1 MPTNIFSGLT
11 AASSALAG
19 LQSIV
24 PQVKNLATQIQPFC
38 YCIAFVMLVVGT
50 MRGFLRND
58 TQHLF
63 SNLVRVVIL
72 VALIG
77 SWPTIENAVNNAV
90 NSFCNLQVG
99 SNFFSSTSSNSSG
112 RLNLAWLEA
121 TIAQKAAGI
130 NVSQPGWETALS
142 WALSPISH
150 LLNLVLYG
158 TYLLTL
164 LLCDLIAVGMNLLQQ
179 CIIILFDLYVP
190 IGFAE
195 FSIPSLRGQAETFFK
210 AYVGLQC
217 WPIGWIFANIVAV
230 ALLNG
235 LAPPSPENAA
245 AIVIAIV
252 LCIPVILWIVIG
264 YVLAPFYVQKVVI
277 RGGTELQAFA
287 GAMISAVGGTSGA
300 VYGGAFGMAK
310 RATLGLNQG
319 IGAIKYPINNW
330 GSGSQQNNNAG
341 NQDNSSNGQ
350 QGSGIDDALGSL
362 LPEYRDIEESGGS
375 NGGAADRARN
385 LGVRGLSKAMDAG
398 EFAART
404 AGNMANT
411 LGALVADAS
420 GNRIGPER
428 GFSLPRMQ
436 RNSSN
441 RSSRRAAN
449 YLNQST
455 PNQSNPDPSDLNSQF
470 PND

>member
-1 MPTNIFSGLT
+1 MPTSIFSGLT

-24 PQVKNLATQIQPFC
+24 PQIKNLAIQIQPFC
-38 YCIAFVMLVVGT
+38 YCIAFVMLVFGT
-50 MRGFLRND
+50 IRGFLRND
-58 TQHLF
+58 TQHFF

-72 VALIG
+72 VALMG
-77 SWPTIENAVNNAV
+77 SWPTIESAIGNAVD
-90 NSFCNLQVG
+90 SFCNVQVG
-99 SNFFSSTSSNSSG
+99 SYFYASTSSNNSG
-112 RLNLAWLEA
+112 RLNLAWLET

-130 NVSQPGWETALS
+130 NPSQPGWETALS
-142 WALSPISH
+142 WALSPASH

-179 CIIILFDLYVP
+179 CIIIFFDLYVP
-190 IGFAE
+190 IGLAE
-195 FSIPSLRGQAETFFK
+195 FSIPNLRGQAESFFK
-210 AYVGLQC
+210 AYVGVQC
-217 WPIGWIFANIVAV
+217 WPVGWILANIVAV

-235 LAPPSPENAA
+235 LTPPTAENAA
-245 AIVIAIV
+245 AIVVAIV

-264 YVLAPFYVQKVVI
+264 YVLAPFYVQKVVM
-277 RGGTELQAFA
+277 RGGAEIQAFA

-300 VYGGAFGMAK
+300 VYGGAFALVK
-310 RATLGLNQG
+310 KATLGLNQG
-319 IGAIKYPINNW
+319 IGAIKYPMANA
-330 GSGSQQNNNAG
+330 GSGAQQNNNSR
-341 NQDNSSNGQ
+341 NQGDSSNGQ
-350 QGSGIDDALGSL
+350 QGSGIDDVLGTF
-362 LPEYRDIEESGGS
+362 LPGYRGMEEYGGS
-375 NGGAADRARN
+375 NRGTADRARN
-385 LGVRGLSKAMDAG
+385 LGVWGLTKTMDAG

-420 GNRIGPER
+420 GNRIGSEN
-428 GFSLPRMQ
+428 FSLPRMR
-436 RNSSN
+436 RNSAN

-455 PNQSNPDPSDLNSQF
+455 PTQSNPDPSDPDQ
-470 PND
+470 

>member
-1 MPTNIFSGLT
+1 MPTSIFSGLS
-11 AASSALAG
+11 AVSSALAG

-24 PQVKNLATQIQPFC
+24 PQIKNLATQIQPFC
-38 YCIAFVMLVVGT
+38 YCIAFVMLVFGT

-58 TQHLF
+58 TQHFF
-63 SNLVRVVIL
+63 SNLVRVAIL
-72 VALIG
+72 VALMG
-77 SWPTIENAVNNAV
+77 SWPTIEGVVNNAV

-99 SNFFSSTSSNSSG
+99 SNFFAPTSSNSSG

-130 NVSQPGWETALS
+130 NVSQPGWQNALN
-142 WALSPISH
+142 WVLSPISH

-190 IGFAE
+190 IGLAE

-235 LAPPSPENAA
+235 LVPPSPESAA

-264 YVLAPFYVQKVVI
+264 YVLAPFYVQKVVM
-277 RGGTELQAFA
+277 RGGSELQAFA
-287 GAMISAVGGTSGA
+287 GAMISAVGGTSGS

-310 RATLGLNQG
+310 RATLGLSQG
-319 IGAIKYPINNW
+319 IGAVKYPINNW
-330 GSGSQQNNNAG
+330 SSGAQQNDNSG
-341 NQDNSSNGQ
+341 NQANNSNGQ
-350 QGSGIDDALGSL
+350 QGSGIDDALGAF
-362 LPEYRDIEESGGS
+362 LPGYRQIEGGS
-375 NGGAADRARN
+375 NRGAADGARN
-385 LGVRGLSKAMDAG
+385 LGIWGLTKAVDAG

-404 AGNMANT
+404 AGNMADS

-428 GFSLPRMQ
+428 NFSLPRMQ

-455 PNQSNPDPSDLNSQF
+455 PNQSNPDPSDLDIQS